1 VYMKKT
7 VKLRRQRIR
16 KHHTRKTKHRI
27 RIRKTKHR
35 MSGAGPP
42 DMVSAFKKM
51 LTIVKQ
57 ESQKFKSITN
67 GEFDEILKTTKNV
80 MEGKSVADFNI
91 DKNFIMEWIRCPSLP
106 LRTLFLSKL
115 RIYIPKTGVKIFNKT
130 LLDITNLA
138 EKKPVAYTANNN
150 PYRPLQNRVGPKST
164 KKNTVFLNVEN
175 LAQSCRFNKLATQTE
190 IVQYIKDIQTI
201 DADPDI
207 QADLV
212 EIKKNMKL
220 IEEGLDESMLDKS
233 RLDEGDSILS
243 GNSYNSVTSL

>member
-1 VYMKKT
+1 
-7 VKLRRQRIR
+7 
-16 KHHTRKTKHRI
+16 
-27 RIRKTKHR
+27 

-138 EKKPVAYTANNN
+138 EKKPVAYTATNN

-201 DADPDI
+201 DADPAI

-233 RLDEGDSILS
+233 RLDEGEGEGDSILS